1 MTRPSQNGMKAGPGP
16 PEPHHWYC
24 FSAPTENATANASS
38 SAAVTRSALRTL
50 YFCVAFRP
58 LIASSYLVC
67 RPSRYLSACSPVQS
81 VGVSRL
87 RLM

>member
-1 MTRPSQNGMKAGPGP
+1 MIRPSQNGRKAGPGP

-24 FSAPTENATANASS
+24 FSAPAENATENASS
-38 SAAVTRSALRTL
+38 SAAVTRSALRTN
-50 YFCVAFRP
+50 YFWEALRP
-58 LIASSYLVC
+58 LIASSYFVC
-67 RPSRYLSACSPVQS
+67 SPSRYCSAFSPVQS